1 MRKALFA
8 ATALVGLALLPLAL
22 RAAQAPAQNPHG
34 ELKTDCGE
42 CHSAERWTPVAR
54 PRFDHA
60 ATGFKLEGAHRQ
72 ARCRS
77 CHESLVFSRV
87 GTACADCH
95 KDAHRGE
102 LGPRCEDCHSPRSW
116 SNQREIFQVHNRTRF
131 PLLASHASLDCQACH
146 KGQRQA
152 EYANTPSECF
162 GCHAGTYAGTT
173 SPNHAQARFS
183 TRCEQCHGLAPRG
196 WHSLVGFVH
205 PASFPLVGQHAGL
218 PCSSCHTSG
227 FGNGSTSRE
236 CAACHEQD
244 YQRATNPN
252 HAAGRFPRQCDQCHT
267 GTSWRP
273 AKFDHSVTRF
283 QLSGGHAG
291 VACDRCHPGQR
302 YTGTSM
308 ECVSCHQANY
318 NQTTNPNHVAGRFA
332 TTCQSCHSTNAW
344 RPANFDHDNTRFR
357 LTGAHGNVACER
369 CHQGGRYTGTPTQC
383 YSCHQANYQQAS
395 NPSHSGF
402 PTSCDSC
409 HGTNAW
415 RPASFDHSRTRFP
428 LAGAHGRLE
437 CGRCHSNGQYSGT
450 PTDCYAC
457 HRSDYNGT
465 TNPNHQA
472 AGFPTRCTDCH
483 TTSAWRPATFDHDG
497 RYFPIYSGKHRG
509 KWSGCGDCHVS
520 AGNYR
525 VFECVNCHEHNR
537 TDMDRKHRGVSGYQ
551 YNSSSCYRCHPRGQG
566 GD

>member
-1 MRKALFA
+1 MRKAPFA
-8 ATALVGLALLPLAL
+8 AAALAGLTLLPLAL
-22 RAAQAPAQNPHG
+22 RAAQAPQQQPHG
-34 ELKTDCGE
+34 DLKTDCGE
-42 CHSAERWTPVAR
+42 CHSAERWTPVDHA
-54 PRFDHA
+54 RFDHG

-102 LGPRCEDCHSPRSW
+102 LGSRCEACHSPRSW
-116 SNQREIFQVHNRTRF
+116 SNQREMFQVHNRTRF
-131 PLLASHASLDCQACH
+131 PLLAAHASLDCEACH
-146 KGQRQA
+146 KGQRQNQ
-152 EYANTPSECF
+152 YANTPTECF
-162 GCHAGTYAGTT
+162 GCHAETYARTT
-173 SPNHAQARFS
+173 SPNHAQAHFS
-183 TRCEQCHGLAPRG
+183 TRCEQCHGFAPRG
-196 WHSLVGFVH
+196 WTTIVGFAH
-205 PASFPLVGQHAGL
+205 PATFPLVGQHAGL
-218 PCSSCHTSG
+218 ACSSCHTNG
-227 FGNGSTSRE
+227 FGNTSRE
-236 CAACHEQD
+236 CAACHEKD
-244 YQRATNPN
+244 YQRAANPN
-252 HAAGRFPRQCDQCHT
+252 HATGKFPRQCDQCHT

-318 NQTTNPNHVAGRFA
+318 NQTTNPNHVTAHFA
-332 TTCQSCHSTNAW
+332 TTCQSCHNTNAW
-344 RPANFDHDNTRFR
+344 KPANFDHNNTGFR

-369 CHQGGRYTGTPTQC
+369 CHPGGRYNGTPTQC

-402 PTSCDSC
+402 PTTCESC
-409 HGTNAW
+409 HTTNGW
-415 RPASFDHSRTRFP
+415 RPASFNHNSTRFP
-428 LAGAHGRLE
+428 LTGAHSRLD
-437 CGRCHSNGQYSGT
+437 CGRCHSGGQYSGT

-465 TNPNHQA
+465 TNPNHSA

-483 TTSAWRPATFDHDG
+483 TTNAWRPASFDHDG

-509 KWSGCGDCHVS
+509 KWSGCGDCHVNS
-520 AGNYR
+520 GNYR
-525 VFECVNCHEHNR
+525 VFECTNCHEHNR
-537 TDMDRKHRGVSGYQ
+537 TDMDRKHREVGGYQ
-551 YNSSSCYRCHPRGQG
+551 YNSNSCYRCHPRGQG